1 MHVFALNIVFAL
13 LFALFSGGSLGSSL
27 LVGFALGYLALWLT
41 RPLYGSSKYFKR
53 LPRILGLLGYF
64 LKELLRSNLLVLWDV
79 LTPTH
84 ISQPG
89 IVALPLTA
97 KSDLEIFLVAN
108 LISLTPGT
116 LSLDISPD
124 RRYLYVHVMFLDNVA
139 AIRTHL
145 KEGIER
151 RILEVLR

>member
-1 MHVFALNIVFAL
+1 MHVFALNLVFAL
-13 LFALFSGGSLGSSL
+13 LFALFSGGPVGSGL
-27 LVGFALGYLALWLT
+27 LAGFALGYLALWLT
-41 RPLYGSSKYFKR
+41 RPLYGPSKYFQR
-53 LPRILGLLGYF
+53 LPRIFGLLVYF
-64 LKELLRSNLLVLWDV
+64 TKELVRSNLMVLWDV

-116 LSLDISPD
+116 LSLDVSAD
-124 RRYLYVHVMFLDNVA
+124 RRYLYVHVMFLDDVTA
-139 AIRTHL
+139 TCTHI